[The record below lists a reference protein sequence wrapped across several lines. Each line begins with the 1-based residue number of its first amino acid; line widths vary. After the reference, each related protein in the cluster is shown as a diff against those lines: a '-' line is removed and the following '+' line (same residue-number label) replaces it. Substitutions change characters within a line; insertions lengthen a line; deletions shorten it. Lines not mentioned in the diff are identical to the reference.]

1 MDKADSPPIPESYIY
16 LLAVQCIVSLCEGFA
31 AFIGPIYTSI
41 VVQRPRTAGE
51 SIIRAP
57 PALNVDK
64 LPQDDKV
71 TLQLRPVR
79 DMVASGWPA
88 LLAALSFIISTN
100 LSDELFGDVLASYQ
114 AMTNVSGMLGLTTP
128 RDAFFT
134 SLAKFAVPT
143 KVVSSVDTVE
153 SPAPRTTSSL
163 TDNLGL
169 TGPPPPP
176 GLSERNLACL
186 KVFVSSALY
195 LSGSLDES
203 WFDILE
209 VLQNADYVLT
219 SKGGKPTISAS
230 RRSSIIPGSG
240 ALSRSVSSSTTTS
253 PPTSTGNLPSSGT
266 HHPLLTEL
274 DPENVQNTIQRLFDT
289 SKNLEDDA
297 FRHFVNA
304 LCKLSS
310 EMVVMQSGEP
320 GIPETPTSTQSED
333 AGSLGAALSPSPR
346 TSAAH
351 RRRVSGIHI
360 PRTLVSSLLLIHFVI
375 LTTGLSDPVT
385 SGSTS
390 WEGSPFLTST
400 ALSTVQRTLPGTLSR
415 PISFLSFGIRPHL
428 SRSGSR
434 LHVS

>member
-1 MDKADSPPIPESYIY
+1 
-16 LLAVQCIVSLCEGFA
+16 
-31 AFIGPIYTSI
+31 
-41 VVQRPRTAGE
+41 
-51 SIIRAP
+51 
-57 PALNVDK
+57 
-64 LPQDDKV
+64 
-71 TLQLRPVR
+71 
-79 DMVASGWPA
+79 MVASGWPA

-143 KVVSSVDTVE
+143 KVVSSVDAAEPPT
-153 SPAPRTTSSL
+153 PRTAQSL

-169 TGPPPPP
+169 TGPPLPP

-219 SKGGKPTISAS
+219 SKGGKPTTSTS
-230 RRSSIIPGSG
+230 RRSSIIPGPG
-240 ALSRSVSSSTTTS
+240 ALGRSVSSPAATSSTS
-253 PPTSTGNLPSSGT
+253 SGGLPSSSI

-274 DPENVQNTIQRLFDT
+274 DPDNVQNTIQRLFDT

-297 FRHFVNA
+297 FRCFVTA

-310 EMVVMQSGEP
+310 EMVVMQSGGP

-333 AGSLGAALSPSPR
+333 GGSLGATLSPSPR
-346 TSAAH
+346 TSIAH

-360 PRTLVSSLLLIHFVI
+360 PRTLVSSLLLILF
-375 LTTGLSDPVT
+375 TGS
-385 SGSTS
+385 
-390 WEGSPFLTST
+390 
-400 ALSTVQRTLPGTLSR
+400 
-415 PISFLSFGIRPHL
+415 
-428 SRSGSR
+428 
-434 LHVS
+434 

>member
-1 MDKADSPPIPESYIY
+1 M
-16 LLAVQCIVSLCEGFA
+16 LAVQCIVSLCEGFA
-31 AFIGPIYTSI
+31 AFTGPIYTSI
-41 VVQRPRTAGE
+41 VVQKPRTAGE
-51 SIIRAP
+51 SVIRAP
-57 PALNVDK
+57 PALDVDK

-71 TLQLRPVR
+71 VLQLRYVK
-79 DMVASGWPA
+79 DMVAGGWPA

-114 AMTNVSGMLGLTTP
+114 AMTNVSGMLGLATP

-143 KVVSSVDTVE
+143 KVVSSVDTAE
-153 SPAPRTTSSL
+153 PPTPRTAQSL

-169 TGPPPPP
+169 TGPPLPP

-203 WFDILE
+203 WFDVLE

-219 SKGGKPTISAS
+219 SKGGKSIT
-230 RRSSIIPGSG
+230 RRTSVIPGTG
-240 ALSRSVSSSTTTS
+240 TLSRSVSSSTTPSQSTS
-253 PPTSTGNLPSSGT
+253 AGGLPSSGV

-274 DPENVQNTIQRLFDT
+274 DFDSVQNAIQRLFDM

-320 GIPETPTSTQSED
+320 SIPETPTSED
-333 AGSLGAALSPSPR
+333 AGSPSATLFPPR
-346 TSAAH
+346 LNVAH

-360 PRTLVSSLLLIHFVI
+360 PRTLVSYPPPILFTEKVLRWLLAK
-375 LTTGLSDPVT
+375 
-385 SGSTS
+385 
-390 WEGSPFLTST
+390 W
-400 ALSTVQRTLPGTLSR
+400 
-415 PISFLSFGIRPHL
+415 
-428 SRSGSR
+428 
-434 LHVS
+434 

>member
-1 MDKADSPPIPESYIY
+1 M
-16 LLAVQCIVSLCEGFA
+16 QCIASLCEGFA
-31 AFIGPIYTSI
+31 SFTGPIYTSI
-41 VVQRPRTAGE
+41 VVQKPRTAGE
-51 SIIRAP
+51 SVIRAP
-57 PALNVDK
+57 PALDFDE

-71 TLQLRPVR
+71 ALQLHSVR
-79 DMVASGWPA
+79 NMVSSGWPA

-143 KVVSSVDTVE
+143 KVVSSVDTIE
-153 SPAPRTTSSL
+153 LPGPRSTQSL

-195 LSGSLDES
+195 LSGSLGES

-209 VLQNADYVLT
+209 VLQNADYVLA
-219 SKGGKPTISAS
+219 SKGGKAPAPPS
-230 RRSSIIPGSG
+230 RKSSIIPGAS
-240 ALSRSVSSSTTTS
+240 ALSRSVSSTTT
-253 PPTSTGNLPSSGT
+253 PPSSSTGSLPSPGS

-274 DPENVQNTIQRLFDT
+274 DPDNVQNTIQRLFDT

-297 FRHFVNA
+297 FRCFVNA

-320 GIPETPTSTQSED
+320 RIPESPTSLSQLED
-333 AGSLGAALSPSPR
+333 AASIGATLSPSPR
-346 TSAAH
+346 ASLAH

-360 PRTLVSSLLLIHFVI
+360 PRTLVSSPPLAPSAGF
-375 LTTGLSDPVT
+375 
-385 SGSTS
+385 
-390 WEGSPFLTST
+390 
-400 ALSTVQRTLPGTLSR
+400 
-415 PISFLSFGIRPHL
+415 
-428 SRSGSR
+428 
-434 LHVS
+434 

>member
-1 MDKADSPPIPESYIY
+1 
-16 LLAVQCIVSLCEGFA
+16 
-31 AFIGPIYTSI
+31 
-41 VVQRPRTAGE
+41 
-51 SIIRAP
+51 
-57 PALNVDK
+57 
-64 LPQDDKV
+64 
-71 TLQLRPVR
+71 
-79 DMVASGWPA
+79 MVASGWPA

-153 SPAPRTTSSL
+153 LPTPRTTQSL

-169 TGPPPPP
+169 TGPSPPP

-209 VLQNADYVLT
+209 VLQNADYVLI
-219 SKGGKPTISAS
+219 SKGGKSTASAS
-230 RRSSIIPGSG
+230 RKNSIIPGTGS
-240 ALSRSVSSSTTTS
+240 LSRSVSSSATTP
-253 PPTSTGNLPSSGT
+253 PPTSGGLPSPGA

-274 DPENVQNTIQRLFDT
+274 DPDNVQATIQRLFDT

-297 FRHFVNA
+297 FRHFVSA

-320 GIPETPTSTQSED
+320 GIPETPTTSMQLD
-333 AGSLGAALSPSPR
+333 DPGSFGATLSPSPR
-346 TSAAH
+346 TSIAH

-360 PRTLVSSLLLIHFVI
+360 PRTLVCSLPSIPSTLRGLL
-375 LTTGLSDPVT
+375 TRT
-385 SGSTS
+385 SAN
-390 WEGSPFLTST
+390 W
-400 ALSTVQRTLPGTLSR
+400 
-415 PISFLSFGIRPHL
+415 
-428 SRSGSR
+428 
-434 LHVS
+434 

>member
-1 MDKADSPPIPESYIY
+1 
-16 LLAVQCIVSLCEGFA
+16 VQCIVSLCEGFA
-31 AFIGPIYTSI
+31 TFIGPIYTSI
-41 VVQRPRTAGE
+41 AVQRPRTAGE
-51 SIIRAP
+51 SVIRAP
-57 PALNVDK
+57 PALDVDR

-71 TLQLRPVR
+71 TLQLRSVR

-143 KVVSSVDTVE
+143 KVVSSVDTVD
-153 SPAPRTTSSL
+153 SPTPRTTQSL

-169 TGPPPPP
+169 TGPPLPP

-219 SKGGKPTISAS
+219 SKGGKSTTSVS
-230 RRSSIIPGSG
+230 RRSSIIPGTG
-240 ALSRSVSSSTTTS
+240 TLSRSPSTTTS
-253 PPTSTGNLPSSGT
+253 PPTSTGNLPSSGA
-266 HHPLLTEL
+266 HHPLLAEL
-274 DPENVQNTIQRLFDT
+274 DPDSVQNVIQRLFDT
-289 SKNLEDDA
+289 SKNLEDDE

-320 GIPETPTSTQSED
+320 SIPESPASSVHPED
-333 AGSLGAALSPSPR
+333 AGSLSATLSPSPR
-346 TSAAH
+346 TSVAH

-360 PRTLVSSLLLIHFVI
+360 PRTLVSSLLLVRLVI
-375 LTTGLSDPVT
+375 
-385 SGSTS
+385 
-390 WEGSPFLTST
+390 F
-400 ALSTVQRTLPGTLSR
+400 
-415 PISFLSFGIRPHL
+415 
-428 SRSGSR
+428 
-434 LHVS
+434 

>member
-1 MDKADSPPIPESYIY
+1 
-16 LLAVQCIVSLCEGFA
+16 
-31 AFIGPIYTSI
+31 
-41 VVQRPRTAGE
+41 
-51 SIIRAP
+51 
-57 PALNVDK
+57 
-64 LPQDDKV
+64 
-71 TLQLRPVR
+71 
-79 DMVASGWPA
+79 
-88 LLAALSFIISTN
+88 
-100 LSDELFGDVLASYQ
+100 
-114 AMTNVSGMLGLTTP
+114 MTNVSGMLGLTTP

-143 KVVSSVDTVE
+143 KVVSSVDTTE
-153 SPAPRTTSSL
+153 PPTPRSAQSL

-209 VLQNADYVLT
+209 ALQNADYVLT
-219 SKGGKPTISAS
+219 SKGGKSAS
-230 RRSSIIPGSG
+230 HRSSIIPGAG
-240 ALSRSVSSSTTTS
+240 TLSRSVSSPTTISQST
-253 PPTSTGNLPSSGT
+253 PTGSLPSSGV

-274 DPENVQNTIQRLFDT
+274 DPDSVQNAIQRLFDT

-320 GIPETPTSTQSED
+320 DIPETPTSQD
-333 AGSLGAALSPSPR
+333 AGSLSATLSPPR
-346 TSAAH
+346 ANVAH

-360 PRTLVSSLLLIHFVI
+360 PRTLVSCLLPIFSVEGI
-375 LTTGLSDPVT
+375 LTWYLAN
-385 SGSTS
+385 
-390 WEGSPFLTST
+390 W
-400 ALSTVQRTLPGTLSR
+400 
-415 PISFLSFGIRPHL
+415 
-428 SRSGSR
+428 
-434 LHVS
+434 

>member
-1 MDKADSPPIPESYIY
+1 M
-16 LLAVQCIVSLCEGFA
+16 QCITSLCEGFA
-31 AFIGPIYTSI
+31 SFTGPIYTSI
-41 VVQRPRTAGE
+41 VIQKPRAAGE
-51 SIIRAP
+51 SVIRAP
-57 PALNVDK
+57 PALDVDN

-71 TLQLRPVR
+71 ALQLRSVR
-79 DMVASGWPA
+79 DMVSSGWPA

-143 KVVSSVDTVE
+143 KVVSSVDTIE
-153 SPAPRTTSSL
+153 PPTPRTTQSL

-169 TGPPPPP
+169 TGPPLPP

-186 KVFVSSALY
+186 KIFVSSALY

-219 SKGGKPTISAS
+219 SKGGKAPAPAS
-230 RRSSIIPGSG
+230 RKSSIIPGTG
-240 ALSRSVSSSTTTS
+240 ALSRSVSSTTT
-253 PPTSTGNLPSSGT
+253 PPSSSTGSLPSAGT

-274 DPENVQNTIQRLFDT
+274 DPDNVQNTIQRLFDT

-297 FRHFVNA
+297 FRYFVNA

-310 EMVVMQSGEP
+310 EMVVMQSGGP
-320 GIPETPTSTQSED
+320 SIPESPISSPHPDD
-333 AGSLGAALSPSPR
+333 APSLGATLAPSPR
-346 TSAAH
+346 ASLAH

-360 PRTLVSSLLLIHFVI
+360 PRTLVSSLRL
-375 LTTGLSDPVT
+375 
-385 SGSTS
+385 
-390 WEGSPFLTST
+390 
-400 ALSTVQRTLPGTLSR
+400 ALFAG
-415 PISFLSFGIRPHL
+415 F
-428 SRSGSR
+428 
-434 LHVS
+434 

>member
-1 MDKADSPPIPESYIY
+1 M
-16 LLAVQCIVSLCEGFA
+16 QCIASLCEGFA

-51 SIIRAP
+51 SVIRAP
-57 PALNVDK
+57 PALDVDK

-71 TLQLRPVR
+71 TVQLRSVR

-114 AMTNVSGMLGLTTP
+114 AMSNVSGMLGLTTP

-143 KVVSSVDTVE
+143 KVVSSVDAVE
-153 SPAPRTTSSL
+153 PPTPRTTQSL

-195 LSGSLDES
+195 LSGGLDES

-219 SKGGKPTISAS
+219 SKGGKSTASAS
-230 RRSSIIPGSG
+230 RRSSIIPGAG
-240 ALSRSVSSSTTTS
+240 ALSRSSSTATS
-253 PPTSTGNLPSSGT
+253 PPISAGNLPSSGA
-266 HHPLLTEL
+266 HHPLLMEL
-274 DPENVQNTIQRLFDT
+274 DPDSVQNAIQRLFDT

-320 GIPETPTSTQSED
+320 SIPETPTSTQSED
-333 AGSLGAALSPSPR
+333 AGSLGATLSPSPR
-346 TSAAH
+346 TSVAH

-360 PRTLVSSLLLIHFVI
+360 PRTLVSSLLLFPFVI
-375 LTTGLSDPVT
+375 
-385 SGSTS
+385 
-390 WEGSPFLTST
+390 F
-400 ALSTVQRTLPGTLSR
+400 
-415 PISFLSFGIRPHL
+415 
-428 SRSGSR
+428 
-434 LHVS
+434 

>member
-1 MDKADSPPIPESYIY
+1 M
-16 LLAVQCIVSLCEGFA
+16 LAVQCIASLCEGFA
-31 AFIGPIYTSI
+31 SFTGPIYTSI
-41 VVQRPRTAGE
+41 VVQKPRTAGE
-51 SIIRAP
+51 SVIRAP
-57 PALNVDK
+57 PALDVDG

-71 TLQLRPVR
+71 ALQLRSVR
-79 DMVASGWPA
+79 DMVSSGWPA

-143 KVVSSVDTVE
+143 KVVSSVDTIE
-153 SPAPRTTSSL
+153 PPTPRSTQSL

-195 LSGSLDES
+195 LSGSLEES

-219 SKGGKPTISAS
+219 SKGGKPPAPAS
-230 RRSSIIPGSG
+230 RRGSIIPGAS
-240 ALSRSVSSSTTTS
+240 ALSRSVSSSNTT
-253 PPTSTGNLPSSGT
+253 PPSSSSTGSLPSPGS

-274 DPENVQNTIQRLFDT
+274 DPDNVQNTIQRLFDT

-297 FRHFVNA
+297 FRYFVNA

-320 GIPETPTSTQSED
+320 SIPESPTFLTQPED
-333 AGSLGAALSPSPR
+333 AASLGATLFPSPR
-346 TSAAH
+346 TSLAH

-360 PRTLVSSLLLIHFVI
+360 PRTLVSSVRLIHCACF
-375 LTTGLSDPVT
+375 
-385 SGSTS
+385 
-390 WEGSPFLTST
+390 
-400 ALSTVQRTLPGTLSR
+400 
-415 PISFLSFGIRPHL
+415 
-428 SRSGSR
+428 
-434 LHVS
+434 

>member
-1 MDKADSPPIPESYIY
+1 MYSIDQLDKADSPPIPESYIY

-31 AFIGPIYTSI
+31 AFTGPIYTSMVI
-41 VVQRPRTAGE
+41 QKPRTAGE
-51 SIIRAP
+51 SVIRAP
-57 PALNVDK
+57 PALDVDE
-64 LPQDDKV
+64 LPQDDTV
-71 TLQLRPVR
+71 ALQLRFVR

-143 KVVSSVDTVE
+143 KVVSSVDTIE
-153 SPAPRTTSSL
+153 PPTPRTAHSL

-186 KVFVSSALY
+186 KVLVSSALY
-195 LSGSLDES
+195 LSGSLDGS
-203 WFDILE
+203 WFDVLE

-219 SKGGKPTISAS
+219 SRAGRPTTSAS
-230 RRSSIIPGSG
+230 RRSSIIPGTG
-240 ALSRSVSSSTTTS
+240 TLSRSVSSSAATS
-253 PPTSTGNLPSSGT
+253 QSTSGGSPSTGT

-274 DPENVQNTIQRLFDT
+274 DPDSVQNAIQRLFDT

-310 EMVVMQSGEP
+310 EMVVMQSGDFS
-320 GIPETPTSTQSED
+320 IPETPTSED
-333 AGSLGAALSPSPR
+333 AGSLSATLSPSSR
-346 TSAAH
+346 ASVAH

-360 PRTLVSSLLLIHFVI
+360 PRTLVSCPPSI
-375 LTTGLSDPVT
+375 LHR
-385 SGSTS
+385 
-390 WEGSPFLTST
+390 EF
-400 ALSTVQRTLPGTLSR
+400 
-415 PISFLSFGIRPHL
+415 
-428 SRSGSR
+428 
-434 LHVS
+434 

>member
-1 MDKADSPPIPESYIY
+1 
-16 LLAVQCIVSLCEGFA
+16 V
-31 AFIGPIYTSI
+31 YTSI
-41 VVQRPRTAGE
+41 VVQKPRTAGE
-51 SIIRAP
+51 SVIRAP
-57 PALNVDK
+57 PALDVDK
-64 LPQDDKV
+64 LLQDDKV
-71 TLQLRPVR
+71 VPQLRSVR

-153 SPAPRTTSSL
+153 PPTPRTAHSL

-195 LSGSLDES
+195 LSGSLDGS

-209 VLQNADYVLT
+209 VLQNADYVLA
-219 SKGGKPTISAS
+219 SKGGRSVTPAS
-230 RRSSIIPGSG
+230 RRGSTITG
-240 ALSRSVSSSTTTS
+240 TGTLSRSVSSSS
-253 PPTSTGNLPSSGT
+253 APPSTSTGGFPSSSVL
-266 HHPLLTEL
+266 HPLLTEL
-274 DPENVQNTIQRLFDT
+274 DPDSVQNTIQRLFDT

-320 GIPETPTSTQSED
+320 GIPETPISSTQPED
-333 AGSLGAALSPSPR
+333 GHFSATLSPSPR
-346 TSAAH
+346 TSIAH

-360 PRTLVSSLLLIHFVI
+360 PRTLVSGLLLTPFVI
-375 LTTGLSDPVT
+375 S
-385 SGSTS
+385 
-390 WEGSPFLTST
+390 
-400 ALSTVQRTLPGTLSR
+400 
-415 PISFLSFGIRPHL
+415 
-428 SRSGSR
+428 
-434 LHVS
+434 

>member
-1 MDKADSPPIPESYIY
+1 MGGSLPSFSIDQLDKADSPPIPESYIY

-31 AFIGPIYTSI
+31 SFTGPIYTSI
-41 VVQRPRTAGE
+41 VVQKPRTAGE
-51 SIIRAP
+51 SVIRAP
-57 PALNVDK
+57 PSLDVDT

-71 TLQLRPVR
+71 ALQLRSIR

-143 KVVSSVDTVE
+143 KVVSSVDSVE
-153 SPAPRTTSSL
+153 SPTSRSAQLL

-169 TGPPPPP
+169 TGPSLPP

-186 KVFVSSALY
+186 KVFISSALY

-203 WFDILE
+203 WFGILE
-209 VLQNADYVLT
+209 VLQNADYVLI
-219 SKGGKPTISAS
+219 SKGGKSTTSTS
-230 RRSSIIPGSG
+230 RRGSIIPGTG
-240 ALSRSVSSSTTTS
+240 TLSRSVSSSTTTS
-253 PPTSTGNLPSSGT
+253 QSTSLPSSGA
-266 HHPLLTEL
+266 HHPLLTDL
-274 DPENVQNTIQRLFDT
+274 DPDSVQNAIQRLFDT

-297 FRHFVNA
+297 FRLFVNA
-304 LCKLSS
+304 LCKLSG

-320 GIPETPTSTQSED
+320 SILETPTSSSQPED
-333 AGSLGAALSPSPR
+333 ASSLGATLTPSPR
-346 TSAAH
+346 ASVAH

-360 PRTLVSSLLLIHFVI
+360 PRTLVSLC
-375 LTTGLSDPVT
+375 
-385 SGSTS
+385 
-390 WEGSPFLTST
+390 
-400 ALSTVQRTLPGTLSR
+400 
-415 PISFLSFGIRPHL
+415 
-428 SRSGSR
+428 
-434 LHVS
+434 

>member
-1 MDKADSPPIPESYIY
+1 MHSIDQLDKADSPPIPESYIY

-31 AFIGPIYTSI
+31 AFTGPIYTSI
-41 VVQRPRTAGE
+41 VVQKPRTAGE
-51 SIIRAP
+51 SVIRAP
-57 PALNVDK
+57 PALDVDK
-64 LPQDDKV
+64 LPQDDNV
-71 TLQLRPVR
+71 ALQLHHVR
-79 DMVASGWPA
+79 DMVAKGWPA

-143 KVVSSVDTVE
+143 KVVSSVDTAE
-153 SPAPRTTSSL
+153 PPTPRTAHSL

-169 TGPPPPP
+169 TGPPLPP
-176 GLSERNLACL
+176 GLSERNIACL

-219 SKGGKPTISAS
+219 SKGGKSAS
-230 RRSSIIPGSG
+230 HRSSTTPGTG
-240 ALSRSVSSSTTTS
+240 TLSRSVSSSTTTS
-253 PPTSTGNLPSSGT
+253 QPTLTGGLPSSGA
-266 HHPLLTEL
+266 HHPLLIEL
-274 DPENVQNTIQRLFDT
+274 DHDSVQNAIQRLFDT

-320 GIPETPTSTQSED
+320 SIPETPTPED
-333 AGSLGAALSPSPR
+333 AVSPSATLFPPR
-346 TSAAH
+346 ANVAH

-360 PRTLVSSLLLIHFVI
+360 PRTLVSCLLPNLSVEGA
-375 LTTGLSDPVT
+375 LTWLSAK
-385 SGSTS
+385 
-390 WEGSPFLTST
+390 W
-400 ALSTVQRTLPGTLSR
+400 
-415 PISFLSFGIRPHL
+415 
-428 SRSGSR
+428 
-434 LHVS
+434 

>member
-1 MDKADSPPIPESYIY
+1 

-31 AFIGPIYTSI
+31 SFTGPIYTSI
-41 VVQRPRTAGE
+41 VVQKPRTAGE
-51 SIIRAP
+51 SVIRAP
-57 PALNVDK
+57 PALDVDK

-71 TLQLRPVR
+71 VLQLRSVR

-100 LSDELFGDVLASYQ
+100 LSDEMFGDVLASFQ

-143 KVVSSVDTVE
+143 KVVSSVDGIEPPT
-153 SPAPRTTSSL
+153 PRTTQSL

-169 TGPPPPP
+169 TGPPLPP

-219 SKGGKPTISAS
+219 SKGGKSTTSTS

-240 ALSRSVSSSTTTS
+240 ALSRSVSSSS
-253 PPTSTGNLPSSGT
+253 AILPSTSTGGLPSSGA
-266 HHPLLTEL
+266 HHPLLMEL
-274 DPENVQNTIQRLFDT
+274 DPDNVQNAIQRLFDT

-320 GIPETPTSTQSED
+320 SIPETPTSSTQSED
-333 AGSLGAALSPSPR
+333 AGSLSAMLSPSPR
-346 TSAAH
+346 TSIAH

-360 PRTLVSSLLLIHFVI
+360 PRTLVSSPLLIPF
-375 LTTGLSDPVT
+375 T
-385 SGSTS
+385 S
-390 WEGSPFLTST
+390 F
-400 ALSTVQRTLPGTLSR
+400 
-415 PISFLSFGIRPHL
+415 
-428 SRSGSR
+428 
-434 LHVS
+434 

>member
-1 MDKADSPPIPESYIY
+1 

-31 AFIGPIYTSI
+31 SFTGPIYNSI
-41 VVQRPRTAGE
+41 VVQKPRTAGE
-51 SIIRAP
+51 SVIRAP
-57 PALNVDK
+57 PALDVDK
-64 LPQDDKV
+64 LPQEDGV
-71 TLQLRPVR
+71 ALQLRSVR

-143 KVVSSVDTVE
+143 KVVSSVDTIE
-153 SPAPRTTSSL
+153 PPTPRSTQSL
-163 TDNLGL
+163 TDNLRL

-176 GLSERNLACL
+176 GLSEHNLACL

-219 SKGGKPTISAS
+219 SKGGKPTSSTS
-230 RRSSIIPGSG
+230 RRSSIIPGAG
-240 ALSRSVSSSTTTS
+240 ALSRSVSASTAMS
-253 PPTSTGNLPSSGT
+253 PSTSTSGPPSSGT
-266 HHPLLTEL
+266 HPLLTEL
-274 DPENVQNTIQRLFDT
+274 DPDNVQNTIQRLFDT

-320 GIPETPTSTQSED
+320 SIPEAPSLVQSED
-333 AGSLGAALSPSPR
+333 GGSFGATLSPSPR
-346 TSAAH
+346 TSVAH

-360 PRTLVSSLLLIHFVI
+360 PRTLVSSLLLIPF
-375 LTTGLSDPVT
+375 TG
-385 SGSTS
+385 
-390 WEGSPFLTST
+390 F
-400 ALSTVQRTLPGTLSR
+400 
-415 PISFLSFGIRPHL
+415 
-428 SRSGSR
+428 
-434 LHVS
+434 